1 MSNIIKREN
10 LEKEFSPQAYFDY
23 VKDKKKHITDKDLET
38 IYDNCLK
45 LLNKYLVTGQVKGAL
60 KLKFHLETIEKE
72 REVVSLGI
80 DTFVYRDDIEDYID
94 NVANDVVKII
104 ELENYEREIPDE
116 IVKAVAKV
124 KDKFDA
130 FYVVFTDYTGKIE
143 KQVEKERR
151 DKDPILF
158 ATFEDK
164 NTGSIVER
172 FYFIGDWE
180 DEYCDLTLDK
190 MVSEMKESKDV
201 NVSHNI
207 YTPKTLDELEEQLA
221 ALESTININSF
232 RINNNIQ
239 ITQEEKNKKKGLF
252 KKIKSFLTK

>member
-1 MSNIIKREN
+1 MSNNTLTPTE
-10 LEKEFSPQAYFDY
+10 YFDY
-23 VKDKKKHITDKDLET
+23 IKNKKNTITNKDLEN

-45 LLNKYLVTGQVKGAL
+45 LLNKYIITGQLKGAL

-72 REVVSLGI
+72 MEIVNLGI
-80 DTFVYRDDIEDYID
+80 NTFIYRDDIEDYID
-94 NVANDVVKII
+94 NVANDTVKII

-116 IVKAVAKV
+116 IVEALATI
-124 KDKFDA
+124 KDKFSN

-158 ATFEDK
+158 GTFEDR
-164 NTGSIVER
+164 TSGTIVER

-190 MVSEMKESKDV
+190 MVNEMKKADKHI
-201 NVSHNI
+201 SHTI
-207 YTPKTLDELEEQLA
+207 STPKSYEELKEQLSI
-221 ALESTININSF
+221 LEATKQQDTF
-232 RINNNIQ
+232 RIMPNDIVSVD
-239 ITQEEKNKKKGLF
+239 TKKKKGIIG
-252 KKIKSFLTK
+252 KVQTFLSKNK